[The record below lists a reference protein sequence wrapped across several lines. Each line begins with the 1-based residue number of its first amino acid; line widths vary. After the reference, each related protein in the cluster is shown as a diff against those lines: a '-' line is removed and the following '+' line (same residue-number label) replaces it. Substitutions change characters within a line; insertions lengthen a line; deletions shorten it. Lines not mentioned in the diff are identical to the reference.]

1 MIPTRLPNGNIRAPL
16 RAYDEASGAV
26 GDGFVEMAPGDKDY
40 DSYDKYMATDAY
52 KALLKAEGIEAEPGN
67 DQGERTSS

>member
-1 MIPTRLPNGNIRAPL
+1 MIPKRLPNGNIRAPL

-26 GDGFVEMAPGDKDY
+26 GDGFVELAPGDKDY

-52 KALLKAEGIEAEPGN
+52 KALVKAEGGGP
-67 DQGERTSS
+67 QGGKGDDPVPAK